1 MISSQFKG
9 HELWGLLNEIL
20 TTLNNLP
27 SIKYEDAEDRH
38 TVTERL
44 PIIIGATQRHHI
56 NNSAYYSASML
67 NTAQAHWEYIHECLE
82 DIADSP
88 SQAAYIDE
96 KLDEITTFMATWPT
110 AFALKGKAQEQA
122 INTFNTAQ
130 DAWVNRIAALE
141 QQLIVKD
148 EELAAQEAKHQEER
162 EAIEQEISEL
172 HGQLN
177 ENEKLIDE
185 QKTVI
190 AEQAVNHSELFER
203 AQEERRNAYKA
214 WLEKQ
219 GKELEEEAGDVL
231 QQLEKHLVEGENEKN
246 KIEEL
251 RNKTE
256 EVAHSATAVI
266 LARDYNKASQRDF
279 VVGIA
284 FMVLGIVLLVIAG
297 ITLFLSFIAI
307 TPETEV
313 SWQWTALKVTST
325 LLITAGAT
333 FAFKF
338 SQNFLANASRTKQT
352 DLELRA
358 IHPFLETIEN
368 QDEID
373 KTKIDFIN
381 RAFGQQETVGSSTS
395 KSKSA
400 EEKEQE
406 TNLYKQILETFITSL
421 KGN

>member
-27 SIKYEDAEDRH
+27 SIKYDDAEDRH

-44 PIIIGATQRHHI
+44 PIIISATQRHYI

-67 NTAQAHWEYIHECLE
+67 DAAHTHWELIHEYLE
-82 DIADSP
+82 DIDGYP
-88 SQAAYIDE
+88 SQVAYIDE
-96 KLDEITTFMATWPT
+96 KLDEITTLMATWPT

-122 INTFNTAQ
+122 IDTFNTAQ
-130 DAWVNRIAALE
+130 ESWANRIAALE
-141 QQLIVKD
+141 EQLIAKNA
-148 EELAAQEAKHQEER
+148 ELVAQEAKHQEER
-162 EAIEQEISEL
+162 EAIEREIVEL
-172 HGQLN
+172 HEQLN
-177 ENEKLIDE
+177 GNEKLIEE

-190 AEQAVNHSELFER
+190 SEQAVNHSELFEK
-203 AQEERRNAYKA
+203 AQDERRNAYKT

-219 GKELEEEAGDVL
+219 DKDLQEEAGNII
-231 QQLEKHLVEGENEKN
+231 QQLKLHLESGEEEKN

-256 EVAHSATAVI
+256 EVAHGATAVI

-279 VVGIA
+279 VVGLI
-284 FMVLGIVLLVIAG
+284 FMVLGILLLVVAG
-297 ITLFLSFIAI
+297 ITLFRSFIAI

-358 IHPFLETIEN
+358 IHPFLATIEN
-368 QDEID
+368 QEEVDQ
-373 KTKIDFIN
+373 TKIDFIN
-381 RAFGQQETVGSSTS
+381 RSFGQQEITSSSVSST
-395 KSKSA
+395 KSA
-400 EEKEQE
+400 EEKKQE
-406 TNLYKQILETFITSL
+406 VSLYKQMLETLITAT